1 MSASAPINVDA
12 GPPLGWGDQALAA
25 VLDNFAL
32 GVIVVSDGNQ
42 ILFANRTALT
52 MFANGHPVRSLNG
65 RLSTRD
71 SEAIDRLYEAIALV
85 RHGQS
90 ATGAGGF
97 GVALKGALG
106 ERALA
111 YVFPLACRDPG
122 ARLGPPT
129 AAVLVTSAVVRPT
142 GSVAAVARCFGL
154 TPAESRVVERLVAGA
169 TLVDAAADLGIADTT
184 AKTHLSHIF
193 SKTGVGRQADLI
205 ALIHRVAPPV
215 LVASAYR

>member
-1 MSASAPINVDA
+1 
-12 GPPLGWGDQALAA
+12 

-52 MFANGHPVRSLNG
+52 MFARGHPVRSLNG

-111 YVFPLACRDPG
+111 YVFPLACGDPA
-122 ARLGPPT
+122 ARLAPPT
-129 AAVLVTSAVVRPT
+129 AAVLVMSAVVRPT
-142 GSVAAVARCFGL
+142 GNVAAVARCFGL
-154 TPAESRVVERLVAGA
+154 TPAESRITERLVAGA

-205 ALIHRVAPPV
+205 ALIHRVVPPV
-215 LVASAYR
+215 LVASAHR